1 MYHTV
6 YDITV
11 LPGRDAKTN
20 RHLWSERSQTTA
32 IVLCSY
38 SRSRVS
44 AELLCS
50 SSEPLERFNT
60 PTVGERRWKRTQEWE
75 RELTALSL
83 TLEGKLGKT
92 SAGDTSGSVTAAL
105 PNADGSSCCPQTW
118 PGPSCAGDVAELW
131 NPSLSWIL
139 WFWHTGCCWAN
150 SNLNKILITKK
161 KGHFLRI
168 NSARQ
173 PLKMP
178 WFIWS
183 CYVLEQLV
191 INLDFVP

>member
-105 PNADGSSCCPQTW
+105 PNADGSSCCPHTW

-131 NPSLSWIL
+131 
-139 WFWHTGCCWAN
+139 TGCG
-150 SNLNKILITKK
+150 ILVCPGYCDFDTQAAAEQTATSTKFLSQK
-161 KGHFLRI
+161 KRTF
-168 NSARQ
+168 SQ
-173 PLKMP
+173 
-178 WFIWS
+178 
-183 CYVLEQLV
+183 
-191 INLDFVP
+191 D

>member
-20 RHLWSERSQTTA
+20 KHLWSERSQTTA

-75 RELTALSL
+75 RELTALSHSWREAWQNIGRWHVRIRHSRPAECRREL
-83 TLEGKLGKT
+83 LL
-92 SAGDTSGSVTAAL
+92 SSDVTRTIVCWWCGRAV
-105 PNADGSSCCPQTW
+105 DR
-118 PGPSCAGDVAELW
+118 LW

-150 SNLNKILITKK
+150 GNLNKILITKK
-161 KGHFLRI
+161 KDIFSGLILPDNH
-168 NSARQ
+168 
-173 PLKMP
+173 
-178 WFIWS
+178 
-183 CYVLEQLV
+183 
-191 INLDFVP
+191 